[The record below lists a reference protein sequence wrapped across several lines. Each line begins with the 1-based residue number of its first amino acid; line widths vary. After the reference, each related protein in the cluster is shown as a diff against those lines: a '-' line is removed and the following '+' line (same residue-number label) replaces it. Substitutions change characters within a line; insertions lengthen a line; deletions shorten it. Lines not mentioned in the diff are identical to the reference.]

1 MRVLWTSMDPE
12 KEKHLHTTNFL
23 GSGRLIS
30 GVYLVQYLKCEDC
43 KCEHLCIYI
52 YPWRHPI
59 DVESRVAKCDKIITK
74 KLCQHDKDSFLFYRH
89 HDNHVEAAA
98 VQQRDP
104 PHLPLTQFAVDV
116 FDGFITRSRFLC
128 GSHTWLTC
136 SAGGRIKAKGG
147 VMSHQFFRKVV
158 DDLVGLFFVGP
169 TDMYLC
175 IYIYSQHLK
184 QKELGNIYF
193 YWILQPFPV
202 PFRWNHGGSL
212 ENHQFEPHD
221 VHEGLK
227 WRGFKVAMFSSLEIT
242 LGKLT

>member
-1 MRVLWTSMDPE
+1 MS
-12 KEKHLHTTNFL
+12 N
-23 GSGRLIS
+23 
-30 GVYLVQYLKCEDC
+30 Q
-43 KCEHLCIYI
+43 
-52 YPWRHPI
+52 
-59 DVESRVAKCDKIITK
+59 ESRKMSK
-74 KLCQHDKDSFLFYRH
+74 KYNQKAVPTWKGFLSFLPSPR
-89 HDNHVEAAA
+89 
-98 VQQRDP
+98 QPRWSCSCSIKGP

-136 SAGGRIKAKGG
+136 AAGGRIEAKGG
-147 VMSHQFFRKVV
+147 VMSHQCFRKVV
-158 DDLVGLFFVGP
+158 DDLVGLFCFVGP

-212 ENHQFEPHD
+212 ENHQFKPHD

-227 WRGFKVAMFSSLEIT
+227 WRGFIVAMFSSLET
-242 LGKLT
+242 AVW